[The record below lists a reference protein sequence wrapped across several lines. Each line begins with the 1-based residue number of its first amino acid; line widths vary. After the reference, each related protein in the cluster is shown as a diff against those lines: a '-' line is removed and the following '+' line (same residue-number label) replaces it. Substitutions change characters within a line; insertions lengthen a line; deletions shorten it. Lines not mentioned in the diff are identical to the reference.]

1 MTQTLT
7 LAFDCLPATTVTVA
21 DDADAAAIATAV
33 LALPEVDQALR
44 ATIGTHVYPLYS
56 RDNGL
61 EQAQIDAAA
70 KAFLERGSDG
80 LTAWGLSLVDEEDHI
95 ERIIGD
101 VLLDATYRD
110 IADATVLAIT
120 TATGEEIE
128 PDEVFDAALRERV
141 AAVIATAD
149 QSTPHSLIGA
159 HDHVMVCYAPGHE
172 FGVEDDAILGRG
184 KSIVPDKVDLVTG
197 PDGPR
202 LPDGYLAYLRLIN
215 AEPASLRTHFAEA
228 GFVLTGPEA
237 ETQGHGPAWQRADW
251 GYDPEKPVLHDART
265 VLTVLEN
272 AGDCVIATLTM
283 RVPLRALLAHDF
295 TKPAR
300 IVPTGRGKAYAGFI
314 NFVHGA
320 GHDEP
325 VRQPVVLPAG
335 REKWLCAD
343 TEGWSYRSI
352 FGIVSEAYAVEL
364 TAVEPN
370 PAAAAA

>member
-7 LAFDCLPATTVTVA
+7 LAFDRLPATVVTVA

-44 ATIGTHVYPLYS
+44 AAIGTHVYPLYS

-70 KAFLERGSDG
+70 KAFLAEGERG
-80 LTAWGLSLVDEEDHI
+80 LTAWGLGLVDEAEHI
-95 ERIIGD
+95 ERITGD

-110 IADATVLAIT
+110 IADATVLAIA

-128 PDEVFDAALRERV
+128 PDEVFDEALRERV
-141 AAVIATAD
+141 EAVIATAD
-149 QSTPHSLIGA
+149 RSTPHSLIGA

-184 KSIVPDKVDLVTG
+184 KSIVPDKVDLATG
-197 PDGPR
+197 ADGPR
-202 LPDGYLAYLRLIN
+202 LPDGYLAYFRLVN
-215 AEPASLRTHFAEA
+215 ADPASLRAHFAEA
-228 GFVLTGPEA
+228 GIELTGPEA
-237 ETQGHGPAWQRADW
+237 EARGHGPAWHRADW
-251 GYDPEKPVLHDART
+251 GYDPQKPVLHDAHT

-283 RVPLRALLAHDF
+283 RVPLRTLLAHDF
-295 TKPAR
+295 TAPAR
-300 IVPTGRGKAYAGFI
+300 ITPCGRGKAYAGFI

-325 VRQPVVLPAG
+325 VRAAVEIPAG
-335 REKWLCAD
+335 RDKWLCAD
-343 TEGWSYRSI
+343 TEGWSYRRI
-352 FGIVSEAYAVEL
+352 FDIVSEAYAVEL
-364 TAVEPN
+364 TAIEPE
-370 PAAAAA
+370 AA